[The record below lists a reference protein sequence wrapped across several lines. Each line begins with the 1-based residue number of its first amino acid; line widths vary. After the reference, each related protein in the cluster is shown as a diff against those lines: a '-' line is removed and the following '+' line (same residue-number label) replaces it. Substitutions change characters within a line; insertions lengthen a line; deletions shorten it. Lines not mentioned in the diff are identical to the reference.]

1 MAARVGRER
10 VDGLFDER
18 GDIGGELGGVGCDG
32 VACAVFD
39 EAREQI
45 DGKRQIPDAFE
56 NGLAFGFVAGH
67 VFCADDLAE
76 QVEALGF
83 GKEVQMQGWM
93 ELQKMQAGLAGGGEN
108 GSRAAGD
115 ERAGF
120 FVLDVIEDEQAAFA
134 GAGEFQ
140 FGHDLID
147 VAGEAEAELAGEIA
161 GNGG

>member
-56 NGLAFGFVAGH
+56 NGLAFGFVAGD

-93 ELQKMQAGLAGGGEN
+93 ELQKMQAGLGVVTRTEAAPPGMSAP
-108 GSRAAGD
+108 GSSCSTLSRMSRQRLRA
-115 ERAGF
+115 
-120 FVLDVIEDEQAAFA
+120 QASFNSATT
-134 GAGEFQ
+134 
-140 FGHDLID
+140 
-147 VAGEAEAELAGEIA
+147 
-161 GNGG
+161 